1 MTQLELKATLQQPY
15 HFNTWKP
22 ILKSMFNNVELF
34 TKYQEI
40 GQDKKLF
47 KNGRQLGY
55 INFGQEDI
63 ALFEVEV
70 ADSINIARNRKQLRD
85 IATSYIDQSVVHGA
99 LVWYY
104 SQNQSDYRLSFI
116 QKYSEFDE
124 NGQLLKKE
132 TAPKR
137 YTFTL
142 GSNESCTTAS
152 MRILELRENKDKNTL
167 ADISKAFSVD
177 KLNTD
182 FFNRYKEFYT
192 LFYNKLCENP
202 KWAVEVFGIPK
213 EKVNEEAARKP
224 MRDFIK
230 KMMGR
235 IVFLHFLQKKGWM
248 GCPAELSEWKDGDKE
263 FMLNLYKNSK
273 DKSQFYSKCLVE
285 LFFNTLNNSDRTND
299 IFTITGTR
307 VPYLNGGLFDEDFPK
322 ARRID
327 FPEKLFGDLM
337 EFFAQYNFT
346 IDENSPE
353 EQEVG
358 IDPEMLGHIFEN
370 LLEDNKEKGA
380 FYTPKEIVHYMCQ
393 ESLIEYLKTNI
404 PDLKDAQGL
413 ERFIKIGDIGD
424 RSNKHNEVVKR
435 AKQIEELLDKVKV
448 CDPAIGSGAFPM
460 GMLHEIFKAKLAL
473 DLTLDRAK
481 AKKDIIQNS
490 IYGVDI
496 EKGAVDIARLRF
508 WLSLVVDEDEPQPL
522 PNLDFKIMQGN
533 SLLESFEG
541 IDLSQLNKEEEFI
554 TTKTGQL
561 EFGGE
566 FSAQSTS
573 MLLFDKMDKSELQ
586 NLIDSYFDFE
596 VLHNQ
601 KYQHKKE
608 IKARINNIIESK
620 LLAKFYLDKKK
631 EERKLDEYKN
641 LLRCNQVK
649 ASDTKGF
656 AEKKRKN
663 TLKIEKQINAQQAVV
678 DRIENCIITLQ
689 NIEGTN
695 IEKPYFLWH
704 TYFKDVFEQGGF
716 DIVIGNPPYLRI
728 QGIRDSNPLLADE
741 YEKLYKSAT
750 GSYDLYALFTEKA
763 VSIINEKGVV
773 NFIMPVKWTNSS
785 FGKGLRSIIAQ
796 DHMPY
801 KIINFGSFQ
810 VFNASTYTGLHWFKK
825 DCKFLNYL
833 ELTENLKTNED
844 LNKYFTSLSDNS
856 FHKIATQS
864 MNDDTWVLSKGS
876 VMSIL
881 DKLNKQPR
889 RIRDI
894 FDKIFQGLATSKD
907 DVYFLY
913 DCIVEN
919 DCVIGYSKQISETIK
934 IERGLVKPLL
944 KGEDV
949 HRYDDIK
956 TNRVVIFPYKLENN
970 TATLYTEE
978 EISSEF
984 PQGYKYLKRCET
996 ILRGREKGRFN
1007 IDHEWFQ
1014 YGRKQGII
1022 SAEKEKLVAP
1032 EISKG
1037 SNFSYD
1043 KKGEFYSTTTIYGYI
1058 KKVDVTECYK
1068 CFLAI
1073 LNSQLFWWYLVNT
1086 GTTLANGY
1094 FRFMPHY
1101 TKSFP
1106 IPIIPKN
1113 TEHELVNLV
1122 DKILKRKEENSS
1134 SICSDLEEQID
1145 KIVYELYGLSTNDIE
1160 VIER

>member
-1 MTQLELKATLQQPY
+1 MTQLELKSKLQQPY
-15 HFNTWKP
+15 HFDTWEP

-47 KNGRQLGY
+47 KSGRQLGH
-55 INFGQEDI
+55 INFGQENI

-85 IATSYIDQSVVHGA
+85 IAADYIDQSIVNGA

-104 SQNQSDYRLSFI
+104 STNQSDYRLSFI

-124 NGQLLKKE
+124 NGQLQKRE

-142 GSNESCTTAS
+142 GNNESCTTAS
-152 MRILELRENKDKNTL
+152 MRILELRESRDKNTL
-167 ADISKAFSVD
+167 VDVSKAFSVD

-192 LFYNKLCENP
+192 LFYNKLCENK
-202 KWAVEVFGIPK
+202 KWAVEVFGIPE
-213 EKVNEEAARKP
+213 EKVDDETARKP
-224 MRDFIK
+224 IRDFVK

-248 GCPAELSEWKDGDKE
+248 GCPSELSEWKDGDKE
-263 FMLNLYKNSK
+263 FMLNLYKNSE
-273 DKSQFYSKCLVE
+273 DKSHFYSKCLVE
-285 LFFNTLNNSDRTND
+285 LFFNTLNNRSRGNGN
-299 IFTITGTR
+299 FTITGTR

-322 ARRID
+322 ARQID
-327 FPEKLFGDLM
+327 FPEKMFGDLM

-404 PDLKDAQGL
+404 PDLKDIQGL

-424 RSNKHNEVVKR
+424 RFNKHNEVVKR
-435 AKQIEELLDKVKV
+435 AKQIEELLDKVKI

-541 IDLSQLNKEEEFI
+541 IDLSNTQMDSTAVKIIEPQYDLFGNLENSQLNLTFNTKLIEGKLSEKINEYFSVNSLDSKNQLKNEINQIVHEHIEDNLKIKESSLFRQI
-554 TTKTGQL
+554 TEAEGATKLSVAGTKKLKTLKEQYEKL
-561 EFGGE
+561 IL
-566 FSAQSTS
+566 ST
-573 MLLFDKMDKSELQ
+573 
-586 NLIDSYFDFE
+586 
-596 VLHNQ
+596 
-601 KYQHKKE
+601 
-608 IKARINNIIESK
+608 K
-620 LLAKFYLDKKK
+620 LLHEIQDKN
-631 EERKLDEYKN
+631 ER
-641 LLRCNQVK
+641 
-649 ASDTKGF
+649 
-656 AEKKRKN
+656 
-663 TLKIEKQINAQQAVV
+663 
-678 DRIENCIITLQ
+678 
-689 NIEGTN
+689 
-695 IEKPYFLWH
+695 PYFLWH
-704 TYFKDVFEQGGF
+704 LYFKDVFEQGGF

-728 QGIRDSNPLLADE
+728 QGIRDVSPLLADE
-741 YEKLYKSAT
+741 YEKMYDSAT

-763 VSIINEKGVV
+763 ISVINSKGIV

-785 FGKGLRSIIAQ
+785 FGKGLRSIVVDKKMAN
-796 DHMPY
+796 

-810 VFNASTYTGLHWFKK
+810 VFNASTYTGIHWFKK
-825 DCKFLNYL
+825 DSDILDYL
-833 ELTENLKTNED
+833 ELTENLRTTDELGKFFESIS
-844 LNKYFTSLSDNS
+844 NKNFN
-856 FHKIATQS
+856 KISTQIL
-864 MNDDTWVLSKGS
+864 DKDAWVLSSGNI
-876 VMSIL
+876 MAIL
-881 DKLNKQPR
+881 NKLNNHPR
-889 RIRDI
+889 RLSDI

-913 DCIVEN
+913 DCVV
-919 DCVIGYSKQISETIK
+919 DDLYVTGYSKQISNTIK
-934 IERGLVKPLL
+934 IEYGLVKPLL

-956 TNRVVIFPYKLENN
+956 TNRVVIFPYKLENG
-970 TATLYTEE
+970 TAILYKED
-978 EISSEF
+978 EIKERF
-984 PQGYKYLKRCET
+984 PLGYTYLKQCEEV
-996 ILRGREKGRFN
+996 LRGREKGRFN
-1007 IDHEWFQ
+1007 IDGEWFQ
-1014 YGRKQGII
+1014 FGRKQGINF
-1022 SAEKEKLVAP
+1022 AEKEKLVAP

-1037 SNFSYD
+1037 GNFAYD
-1043 KKGEFYSTTTIYGYI
+1043 KKGEFYSTTKIYGYI
-1058 KKVDVTECYK
+1058 KK
-1068 CFLAI
+1068 
-1073 LNSQLFWWYLVNT
+1073 
-1086 GTTLANGY
+1086 
-1094 FRFMPHY
+1094 
-1101 TKSFP
+1101 
-1106 IPIIPKN
+1106 
-1113 TEHELVNLV
+1113 
-1122 DKILKRKEENSS
+1122 
-1134 SICSDLEEQID
+1134 
-1145 KIVYELYGLSTNDIE
+1145 
-1160 VIER
+1160 